1 MYYRCH
7 SKTCPEKTIRE
18 DRINYSIEKFFK
30 NIAVDKEVE
39 KLLENNISKYFHSKN
54 DFGKSQLA
62 SIQLRLTSSEH
73 RIAKLTDLLLDGMIE
88 NELYLQK
95 KEQLLLEQSNLQEQQ
110 KELVSALDS
119 EIESDT
125 METLELSQSLYQLYF
140 KADRYEKRS
149 LLKKTCSNL
158 SVIAGTLVIEPKLP
172 FVLLLNSTTVPLCG
186 ENFTTQ

>member
-1 MYYRCH
+1 
-7 SKTCPEKTIRE
+7 
-18 DRINYSIEKFFK
+18 
-30 NIAVDKEVE
+30 VDKKVE
-39 KLLENNISKYFHSKN
+39 KLLESNIAKHFHLKN

-73 RIAKLTDLLLDGMIE
+73 RTAKLTDLLLDGMIE

-110 KELVSALDS
+110 KELISALDS
-119 EIESDT
+119 DIEQRT
-125 METLELSQSLYQLYF
+125 TETLELSQSLCQLYF

-158 SVIAGTLVIEPKLP
+158 FVKSGKLVIEPNLP
-172 FVLLLNSTTVPLCG
+172 FALLLNSSTVPLCG
-186 ENFTTQ
+186 R